1 MRNVSRL
8 PLLVGSSPH
17 VRGTPIVGKAPDLEG
32 RFIPACAGN
41 ASMRPGGWGGAPVH
55 PRMCGERWHRMYQN
69 REFAGSSPHVR
80 GTQQAIELAFSSVR
94 FIPACAGN
102 ATARTAD
109 RQASPVHPRMCGE
122 RLFTLCV
129 IESFIGS
136 SPHVRGTRRAGHER
150 DVQRRF
156 IPACAGNAP
165 RWSAYPARPSVHPR
179 MCGERVADAGH
190 PVYPVG
196 SSPHVRGTHHEFL
209 FRYLWV
215 RFIPA
220 CAGNASAACAS
231 MRTDT
236 VHPRMCGERDGSH
249 MLGPRQRG
257 SSPHVRGTP
266 DGQLQTLIAKRFIPA
281 CAGNANG
288 LERFRSRKPV
298 HPRMCGERKISP
310 SSPYADDGSSPHV
323 RGTHFQ

>member
-1 MRNVSRL
+1 
-8 PLLVGSSPH
+8 
-17 VRGTPIVGKAPDLEG
+17 
-32 RFIPACAGN
+32 
-41 ASMRPGGWGGAPVH
+41 
-55 PRMCGERWHRMYQN
+55 
-69 REFAGSSPHVR
+69 
-80 GTQQAIELAFSSVR
+80 
-94 FIPACAGN
+94 
-102 ATARTAD
+102 
-109 RQASPVHPRMCGE
+109 MCGE

-236 VHPRMCGERDGSH
+236 VHPRMCGERLTILQLKLDY
-249 MLGPRQRG
+249 LG
-257 SSPHVRGTP
+257 SSPHVRGTHSQRCP
-266 DGQLQTLIAKRFIPA
+266 RPSLRRFIPA
-281 CAGNANG
+281 CAGNAG
-288 LERFRSRKPV
+288 TYTVTMSADKV
-298 HPRMCGERKISP
+298 HPRMCGERAMRR
-310 SSPYADDGSSPHV
+310 SSLTITSGSSPHV
-323 RGTHFQ
+323 RGTHEPRQHRRNHRRFIPACAGNA